1 LPKKLADDLVRHWD
15 QRLEELDGKGMIVAN
30 SRKAAVAL
38 YDEIIQRHP
47 EWHAKEIDQGV
58 IKVMMT
64 SPTSNP
70 PAR

>member
-1 LPKKLADDLVRHWD
+1 
-15 QRLEELDGKGMIVAN
+15 MIVAN